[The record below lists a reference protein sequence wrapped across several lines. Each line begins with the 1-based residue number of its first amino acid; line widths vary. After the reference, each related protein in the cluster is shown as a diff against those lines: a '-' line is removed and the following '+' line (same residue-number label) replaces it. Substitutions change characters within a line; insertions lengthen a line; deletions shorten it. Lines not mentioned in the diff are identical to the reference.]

1 MIVGVFSWWRR
12 GREGPTERGER
23 TGVEKTR
30 GEYSATTGNYSLLSL
45 SFHHEERHRWHQR
58 VRTFIRKFT
67 NTRPTCTL
75 LISHRCSFV
84 RSSSTTTQQRAAAPT
99 IEVASFAHVASH
111 RPIPAAAQFH
121 RFPSFSTTSFRFP
134 SFHFGL
140 VLLRSIPYPT
150 SLHIEPSIVFVRVP
164 CLCSCACYVY
174 IREHRVL
181 RELRP
186 SPVEFKLTLTHTRVH
201 TRTP

>member
-121 RFPSFSTTSFRFP
+121 RFPSFLHHLLPLPLVPLRLGSTSVHPLPYLSTYRTFYRVRPCPMLMLVRLCTSIY
-134 SFHFGL
+134 
-140 VLLRSIPYPT
+140 VSIAFYA
-150 SLHIEPSIVFVRVP
+150 
-164 CLCSCACYVY
+164 SCA
-174 IREHRVL
+174 HPL
-181 RELRP
+181 
-186 SPVEFKLTLTHTRVH
+186 SNSN
-201 TRTP
+201 